1 MLKFQ
6 TLDSFLNEQLR
17 VSKRNYR
24 QSQANITV
32 AGIIQSEGK
41 EAYKKLIYLE
51 ADEFDVAQMER
62 YLEELMKRDQHIL
75 KNNSL
80 LKRLIRMY
88 DLAKYK
94 NTPV

>member
-6 TLDSFLNEQLR
+6 TLDSFLKEQLR
-17 VSKRNYR
+17 ISKRNYR

-62 YLEELMKRDQHIL
+62 YRRIDEKRSTYI
-75 KNNSL
+75 K
-80 LKRLIRMY
+80 K
-88 DLAKYK
+88 
-94 NTPV
+94 

>member
-17 VSKRNYR
+17 ISKRNYR

-41 EAYKKLIYLE
+41 EA
-51 ADEFDVAQMER
+51 
-62 YLEELMKRDQHIL
+62 
-75 KNNSL
+75 
-80 LKRLIRMY
+80 
-88 DLAKYK
+88 DLFRGR
-94 NTPV
+94 